1 MNTLV
6 CSYIIPAIRAYAR
19 LHLLNNTHVEHTQKL
34 KSVHQI
40 VDALELNWAKGA
52 LFLTDEN
59 VYRTAME
66 LPVLADF
73 VF

>member
-1 MNTLV
+1 M
-6 CSYIIPAIRAYAR
+6 
-19 LHLLNNTHVEHTQKL
+19 QKL